1 MREKGRADNII
12 FWSYVIYSLDMIK
25 INLKYCLLDKI
36 LPFLHIKIFN
46 QTLNKI
52 EPPP

>member
-1 MREKGRADNII
+1 MRKKGRDGNII
-12 FWSYVIYSLDMIK
+12 FRSCVIYSLDMIK
-25 INLKYCLLDKI
+25 INLKYCLLYII
-36 LPFLHIKIFN
+36 LEFTHINKFD